1 MRFTV
6 YFDGTGNGLSNT
18 DTHLGKNLE
27 IGKNVDSATHL
38 VATNEYRDT
47 FRLTSALRNNDN
59 SRIEEIKFAGAAGGD
74 SRLLGRFAAFASG
87 QSILRRLHE

>member
-1 MRFTV
+1 M
-6 YFDGTGNGLSNT
+6 
-18 DTHLGKNLE
+18 
-27 IGKNVDSATHL
+27 
-38 VATNEYRDT
+38 NEYRDT
-47 FRLTSALRNNDN
+47 LRLTSALRNNDN